1 MWIDVALFHF
11 TGYSLVVGKKV
22 TFHHRCLLHQST
34 VHTPVSMQHWYYV
47 ARTDISEMSTGN
59 NNELEYLKGLVNQV
73 RPTILFVRC
82 HTDVQLQDKIVQLET
97 KTGSAVSS
105 AVDSAKSAVGMA
117 TGAVAGAPRMVLIGP
132 PGAGTSPSSV
142 PFLNAS

>member
-1 MWIDVALFHF
+1 MALFHF
-11 TGYSLVVGKKV
+11 TGYSLLVGKKV
-22 TFHHRCLLHQST
+22 TLYHRCLLHHST
-34 VHTPVSMQHWYYV
+34 VHTPVSKPRSLVYEPT
-47 ARTDISEMSTGN
+47 TDRSEMSTGN

-132 PGAGTSPSSV
+132 PGAGRSPSSV
-142 PFLNAS
+142 PPLHAS